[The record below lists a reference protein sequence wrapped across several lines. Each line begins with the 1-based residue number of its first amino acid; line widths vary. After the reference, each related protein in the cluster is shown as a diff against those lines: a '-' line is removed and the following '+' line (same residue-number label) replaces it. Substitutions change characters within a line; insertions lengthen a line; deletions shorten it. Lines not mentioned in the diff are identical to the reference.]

1 MREKIKAWLNVDNGH
16 DLDDEMLYNL
26 VYKSRDSKLVLDA
39 FSAAAQELEEQFNK
53 KLDQK
58 FIENSYSRYED
69 LWYFQRWLNTK

>member
-39 FSAAAQELEEQFNK
+39 FSAAAQEIQEQYNK
-53 KLDQK
+53 ELDKK
-58 FIENSYSRYED
+58 FIENSYLRYED
-69 LWYFQRWLNTK
+69 LWHFQRWLNTK